1 MKLIIWHV
9 WCCVGRHTNRFFE
22 SREDAV
28 HHIKLRYG
36 NVRLHPNEDY
46 DFHVWTRENYG
57 GTWHHADGHNL
68 WVAWVSHCMVH
79 LERHEIEPSVNGVT
93 RALNTL
99 PRLSR

>member
-36 NVRLHPNEDY
+36 NVRLHPNEDD

-57 GTWHHADGHNL
+57 GTWHHPDGHNL
-68 WVAWVSHCMVH
+68 WVAWVNHCMVH